1 MCVDLPQAK
10 LPMPRDYYEVLG
22 LPRTASDDDIKKAY
36 RKLARKYH
44 PDRNPGDKSAES
56 MFKEVNQAHEVLSD
70 PKKRQMYDQF
80 GHAGP
85 GAAGGFP
92 GGGGFPGFGGGGGQ
106 QFDPAMAEELFKHFS
121 GGQGGASGGIPFDL
135 GELFGAPGGGRR
147 GGARSRRSPPPQ
159 DVVSEVTVPWSVAAN
174 GGSVSIQV
182 SGRHIDVR
190 IPPGI
195 EDGQKLRVPGSATGT
210 GDIFLRVRIAAHPYF
225 KREGLNV
232 LLDVPISISEALLGG
247 SVEVPTASEER
258 LTVKIPPGTSSGA
271 RLRMRGKGIKG
282 GDQFLI
288 FQIVTPKT
296 LDDESRKLVEQFA
309 QRNPQ
314 TPRAQVGWA

>member
-1 MCVDLPQAK
+1 
-10 LPMPRDYYEVLG
+10 MPRDYYEVLG

>member
-1 MCVDLPQAK
+1 M
-10 LPMPRDYYEVLG
+10 
-22 LPRTASDDDIKKAY
+22 
-36 RKLARKYH
+36 
-44 PDRNPGDKSAES
+44 
-56 MFKEVNQAHEVLSD
+56 
-70 PKKRQMYDQF
+70 
-80 GHAGP
+80 
-85 GAAGGFP
+85 
-92 GGGGFPGFGGGGGQ
+92 
-106 QFDPAMAEELFKHFS
+106 
-121 GGQGGASGGIPFDL
+121 
-135 GELFGAPGGGRR
+135 
-147 GGARSRRSPPPQ
+147 
-159 DVVSEVTVPWSVAAN
+159 
-174 GGSVSIQV
+174 
-182 SGRHIDVR
+182 
-190 IPPGI
+190 
-195 EDGQKLRVPGSATGT
+195 
-210 GDIFLRVRIAAHPYF
+210 
-225 KREGLNV
+225 